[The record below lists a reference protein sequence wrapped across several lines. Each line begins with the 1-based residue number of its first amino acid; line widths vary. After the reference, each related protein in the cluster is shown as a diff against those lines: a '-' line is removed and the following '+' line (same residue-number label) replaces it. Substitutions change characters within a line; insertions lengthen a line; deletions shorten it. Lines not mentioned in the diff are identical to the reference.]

1 MKEEFLLNN
10 VDAEDLEGLL
20 LKVEDS
26 FGIKFCDDDFLN
38 ISTFGQL
45 CELVSNKIQL
55 EDTDTCTSQQ
65 VFYKLRK
72 ETTSVLPLSENKIL
86 LSTPLLYI
94 FPRKSRRL
102 NIKLIEYK
110 LGFKLNILRPPHWAV
125 AFFVITLLLSFIY
138 LFISIKIGIL
148 GVSFS
153 MIGFWFLNKI
163 GNELDLKTVRDLVEK
178 IAQENYVKSRRNSK
192 SVNKKEIEQILTN
205 WFSRALFL
213 DKSVLTKESKF

>member
-10 VDAEDLEGLL
+10 VDAEDLEDLL

-26 FGIKFCDDDFLN
+26 FGIKFVDNDLIS

-45 CELVSNKIQL
+45 CDLVTNKIQL

-72 ETTSVLPLSENKIL
+72 EINSLSPLSENKIFL
-86 LSTPLLYI
+86 GTPLLYV
-94 FPRKSRRL
+94 FPRKNRRL
-102 NIKLIEYK
+102 NVKLIENK
-110 LGFKLNILRPPHWAV
+110 LGFKLNILRPPHWAIV
-125 AFFVITLLLSFIY
+125 FFVITLLLSFIY
-138 LFISIKIGIL
+138 LFISIKIGFL

-153 MIGFWFLNKI
+153 MVGLWFLNKI
-163 GNELDLKTVRDLVEK
+163 GNELDLKTVRELVEK
-178 IAQENYVKSRRNSK
+178 TTQENYVKSRRDSK

-205 WFSRALFL
+205 WFSRVLFL